1 MTLRPA
7 AQVGLAIS
15 GAAAVKVA
23 LSLLLEPTSVEVYLW
38 MCAKRPALGYFDY
51 PGMAPWLIAL
61 STAAFG
67 DSCLGMRLLTIAC
80 GAGTA
85 WLVFLTA
92 RRLYGEA
99 SARLAGFL
107 AAFVPLV
114 FHFGSI
120 ASPDAPLM
128 LFWTASFGAAA
139 AALTGGPRLLWLAAG
154 AAAGLAMQSK
164 YQAVFLPA
172 GLLAFL
178 LLSPEHR
185 PLLRRPDPWLA
196 ALAALAA
203 FSPTLAWNATNAWSS
218 LEYQGVRRFTERGFD
233 AKELV
238 DFPLSQLGW
247 LTPLVLA
254 AVWADGARVL
264 ARWRSSPWRDRLC
277 VAVGFPVVL
286 FFAGLLFVRT
296 VRGHW
301 PAPGYL
307 SLLVLSAE
315 RAVHGSRRRRRLL
328 EWTCG
333 VLAVGYLLAP
343 LAVGLVPRAK
353 RSGWERLAAKVAEM
367 KPDFVV
373 GREYHLASQLGYH
386 LRPLPAM
393 DFSAAGR
400 GAKSFPLWWRAADFA
415 GQDAVVVFE
424 PKRYEG
430 EREIVAKVF
439 SSLEPPV
446 EVRVPRFGGKD
457 DVFLL
462 VRARSYRP

>member
-1 MTLRPA
+1 MTLRPS
-7 AQVGLAIS
+7 AQVALAIA

-23 LSLLLEPTSVEVYLW
+23 LSLLLEPTSIEVYLW

-85 WLVFLTA
+85 ALTFLAA

-107 AAFVPLV
+107 AALVPLV

-128 LFWTASFGAAA
+128 LFWTASFAAAA
-139 AALTGGPRLLWLAAG
+139 AALTGGPRWLWIAAG

-164 YQAVFLPA
+164 YQAVFAPA
-172 GLLAFL
+172 GLFAFL
-178 LLSPEHR
+178 LLSPDHR

-196 ALAALAA
+196 VLAAVAV

-238 DFPLSQLGW
+238 DFPVSQIGW
-247 LTPLVLA
+247 LTPFVLA
-254 AVWADGARVL
+254 ATWADGVRALV
-264 ARWRSSPWRDRLC
+264 RWRTSPWRDRLC
-277 VAVGFPVVL
+277 AAVGLPVVL
-286 FFAGLLFVRT
+286 FFTAVLFVRT

-301 PAPGYL
+301 PGPGYL
-307 SLLVLSAE
+307 SLLILAAE
-315 RAVHGSRRRRRLL
+315 RAVHGSRLRRRLL

-343 LAVGLVPRAK
+343 LAVAFVPRAQ
-353 RSGWERLAAKVAEM
+353 RSGWARLAAKVGEM
-367 KPDFVV
+367 RPDFVV
-373 GREYHLASQLGYH
+373 GREYHLASQLAYH
-386 LRPLPAM
+386 LRPIAAT
-393 DFSAAGR
+393 DFSAAGK
-400 GAKSFPLWWRAADFA
+400 GAKSFPLWWRPGDFA
-415 GQDAVVVFE
+415 GKDAVVVFE
-424 PKRYEG
+424 PKRYES
-430 EREIVAKVF
+430 ERAMVAEAF
-439 SSLEPPV
+439 ASLEPAV

-462 VRARSYRP
+462 VRARGYRP